1 MSTDAIVSADSPFPV
16 QVGPGWEALER
27 LKFRLLD
34 RLTGQLDMAQV
45 RRLPEQNRRGELRL
59 AAARFLAAED
69 ACLSPDVRDLVLEAV
84 LDELVGLGPI
94 DTLLREPNG
103 GDIVINGPYE
113 VWVERNGVLEPA

>member
-1 MSTDAIVSADSPFPV
+1 MSTDAIVAADSPFPV
-16 QVGPGWEALER
+16 PACPGWQALEG

-34 RLTGQLDMAQV
+34 RLTQQLDLAQV

-59 AAARFLAAED
+59 VAARFLAAED
-69 ACLSPDVRDLVLEAV
+69 ACLSPDARDRILDAV

-94 DTLLREPNG
+94 DTLLRDQNA

-113 VWVERNGVLEPA
+113 V